1 MAQRFAPSKLASLLK
16 GVEEAHPGG
25 RLRRLWRDVVGP
37 RVAARSEA
45 GWLKGDVLT
54 VKVAS
59 PVWAQELA
67 LLSETILARL
77 NEAGVPAR
85 QLRFRVVDLGRPV
98 RPPKATAARTEP
110 RMPRASLP
118 AELQE
123 HLQSVEDPELRAR
136 IRDAAELTLARQA
149 KRRR

>member
-1 MAQRFAPSKLASLLK
+1 MPDRFPPSKLSSLLK

-25 RLRRLWRDVVGP
+25 KLRRLWREVVGT
-37 RVAARSEA
+37 RVAARTEA

-67 LLSETILARL
+67 LLSETILSRL
-77 NEAGVPAR
+77 NAAGVHAR
-85 QLRFRVVDLGRPV
+85 QLRFRVVDLGRPT
-98 RPPKATAARTEP
+98 RSAKATAHRPTPSA
-110 RMPRASLP
+110 PRAPLP
-118 AELQE
+118 GELLR

-136 IRDAAELTLARQA
+136 IQDAAELTLARQS

>member
-1 MAQRFAPSKLASLLK
+1 MERLAPSKLASLLK
-16 GVEEAHPGG
+16 GVEEAHPAG
-25 RLRRLWRDVVGP
+25 RLRRLWREVVGP

-45 GWLKGDVLT
+45 GWLKADVLT

-77 NEAGVPAR
+77 NQAGVPAR
-85 QLRFRVVDLGRPV
+85 QLRFRVVEMGGAAPNR
-98 RPPKATAARTEP
+98 RQKRTKAEPK
-110 RMPRASLP
+110 MPRATLP
-118 AELQE
+118 GELVA
-123 HLQSVEDPELRAR
+123 HLAAVDDPELRAR
-136 IRDAAELTLARQA
+136 IREAAELTLARHD